1 LGSRGPDVGSR
12 LGLGLGSRTT
22 IARRELLVLAAE
34 KTIVLALV
42 IQLFVAGFSSFLVV
56 GLVSLYDP
64 GPAGATTVDVAVA
77 GEATDDLLAAVD
89 DRDGLD
95 PTVYG
100 GTEQAVGAFSAGRV
114 DAVLLAERQG
124 GRAFV
129 TAVAP
134 ENDIRT
140 TLVVVQ
146 VREALRA
153 YERAERAE
161 RTGWLDRRPLALPE
175 RTRSS
180 PYYGFTYTVL
190 VPLLV
195 FLPVFISGSIAVDSI
210 TEEIDR
216 GTLELLR
223 VAPVSLADIVDG
235 KLLAAAGI
243 APLQSA
249 LWLALLSLNG
259 TSVGRPGVLVLVAAA
274 LAVAVTG
281 AGAAIALTAPD
292 RRAAQF
298 LYSLCVLGLFGA
310 TTLLPGDPANTVAR
324 LAVGSATTGTAIAV
338 AVYVVGA
345 AVVYA
350 LVRAVVSRATPE
362 AL

>member
-1 LGSRGPDVGSR
+1 LGSPGR
-12 LGLGLGSRTT
+12 RTT
-22 IARRELLVLAAE
+22 IAKRELLVLAAE

-64 GPAGATTVDVAVA
+64 GPTGATSVDVAVT
-77 GEATDDLLAAVD
+77 GEATDDLLSALD
-89 DRDGLD
+89 ERDGGGLD

-114 DAVLLAERQG
+114 DAVLVAERQG

-161 RTGWLDRRPLALPE
+161 RAGSLDRQPLALPE

-210 TEEIDR
+210 TEEVDR

-223 VAPVSLADIVDG
+223 VAPVSLMDIVDG

-243 APLQSA
+243 APLQAA

-259 TSVGRPGVLVLVAAA
+259 TRVGRPGLLVAVAAA

-298 LYSLCVLGLFGA
+298 LYSLCVLGPFGA
-310 TTLLPGDPANTVAR
+310 STLLPGDPANTVAR
-324 LAVGSATTGTAIAV
+324 LAVDSATPGTYAAVAAYVAV
-338 AVYVVGA
+338 AVL
-345 AVVYA
+345 VYGV
-350 LVRAVVSRATPE
+350 VRAVVARATPE

>member
-100 GTEQAVGAFSAGRV
+100 GTEQAVGAFS
-114 DAVLLAERQG
+114 AERQG

-345 AVVYA
+345 VVVYA

>member
-1 LGSRGPDVGSR
+1 LGSRRSTLRGKRS
-12 LGLGLGSRTT
+12 T
-22 IARRELLVLAAE
+22 IARRELAVLAAE

-64 GPAGATTVDVAVA
+64 GPADASSVDVAVA

-89 DRDGLD
+89 DRSGLD

-100 GTEQAVGAFSAGRV
+100 GTEQATAAFAAGQV
-114 DAVLLAERQG
+114 DAVLLAERRG

-134 ENDIRT
+134 ESDIRT
-140 TLVVVQ
+140 TLAVVQ

-161 RTGWLDRRPLALPE
+161 RAAFLDRRPLALPD

-210 TEEIDR
+210 TEEVDR

-243 APLQSA
+243 APLQAA
-249 LWLALLSLNG
+249 LWLGLLSLNG
-259 TSVGRPGVLVLVAAA
+259 TRVGRPGLLVLVAAA

-298 LYSLCVLGLFGA
+298 LYSLGVLGLFGA
-310 TTLLPGDPANTVAR
+310 TTLLPGDPANTVAL
-324 LAVGSATTGTAIAV
+324 LAVDSATTGTYLAV
-338 AVYVVGA
+338 AVYVVA
-345 AVVYA
+345 AVAVYA
-350 LVRAVVSRATPE
+350 LVRVVVGRATPE